1 MPRSSQEISKKQLE
15 EFEKELPKSK
25 IKELREDIE
34 DRKEKLEIELG
45 EEHKKSIKNQ
55 IEDDVEEISAFNII
69 ISAFRTHDIYSFIR
83 SEPLIY
89 DGLKN
94 FDILVGSKKKDTGLL
109 IEYER
114 TLLSDLYRK
123 LREFFQERDVIK
135 KNKADFN
142 VKEKLNG
149 LIGAENPDFDF
160 VITSTQLKEN
170 KLEKK
175 AKELNENYISWGIS
189 KSGNKCRMYYHVN
202 KESKEAN
209 FKGHTD
215 PELTSYIADELKKG
229 KPYLKK
235 IAFTY
240 STSRYLKLKE
250 TAIVFSQKSR
260 DDNTFDYDR
269 WKDTFNVELFNYS
282 EEEKKTIYKNTIEY
296 GLKCNLFNKDED
308 KGDIFIDKFS
318 VRSRY
323 TSNIGELKKE
333 ILSKMKSKE
342 MEEELKEK
350 LAETKK
356 DIIMKYYREY
366 STGGTTLDDF
376 S

>member
-1 MPRSSQEISKKQLE
+1 MPRLSQEISKKQLE
-15 EFEKELPKSK
+15 KFKNELPLSK
-25 IKELREDIE
+25 VEELREEIE

-45 EEHKKSIKNQ
+45 EEYKKSIENQ
-55 IEDDVEEISAFNII
+55 IDDDLEEIGAFNII
-69 ISAFRTHDIYSFIR
+69 ISLFRNHETYSFIR
-83 SEPLIY
+83 TEPLIY
-89 DGLKN
+89 EDLKN
-94 FDILVGSKKKDTGLL
+94 FDVLIASKKKKTSLL

-142 VKEKLNG
+142 VKEKLSD
-149 LIGAENPDFDF
+149 LIGVENLDFDF
-160 VITSTQLKEN
+160 VISSTQLKEN

-189 KSGNKCRMYYHVN
+189 KSGNKCRMYFHVN
-202 KESKEAN
+202 KESKEVD

-215 PELTSYIADELKKG
+215 SELESYIVDELKRG
-229 KPYLKK
+229 KTYLKK
-235 IAFTY
+235 IDFTF

-250 TAIVFSQKSR
+250 TVIVLSQKCQ
-260 DDNTFDYDR
+260 NNKTFDYDS
-269 WKDTFNVELFNYS
+269 WKKTFNVELLNYS
-282 EEEKKTIYKNTIEY
+282 EEEKKTLYKNIIEY
-296 GLKCNLFNKDED
+296 GLECDLFNREED

-323 TSNIGELKKE
+323 TRNIEELKKE
-333 ILSKMKSKE
+333 IVSKMKSKE
-342 MEEELKEK
+342 MEEELKKRLTE
-350 LAETKK
+350 AKK
-356 DIIMKYYREY
+356 DIIMKYYRQH